1 MDKVRKYKSLY
12 SSICNTFAIGEG
24 ETITPASVTGLPQDT
39 EITLTFDRVDSAG
52 NKTPAKMERIRGKI
66 VGGNFVI
73 SQGGR
78 GADGTTEQVHTA
90 PVVEMIWNA
99 DDWNDTVD
107 HILTEHNQDGT
118 HKDTLVTSLK
128 ATGAEI
134 NTGTEDAKV
143 VTPKALADSDYAKT
157 TDIEVTADSTTTF
170 TGKTFDDELRLKQ
183 ITTPADPAT
192 GYNKLYFKTDGKLY
206 YLDENSVETEVG
218 AGGSGGTSYGSIFRQ
233 AIINGNFDVWQRN
246 TTIAMTTANAYTADR
261 WYCET
266 ATAGTDKTVSRE
278 DGTGVNGS
286 YYCARVK
293 MVSDVDELLTFSQ
306 ALESQ
311 DSIKFRGKKLTL
323 SFYARGGAEFV
334 ADNSTLVSK
343 IVTGKGTDQKV
354 LAFTA
359 SADGVSQNNT
369 LTTSWQKFTCTT
381 TAAIASDITQIGVSF
396 AFTHAGS
403 GTTTNYFE
411 ITQVQLCAGD
421 VALPFMPKSFEEELR
436 ACQRYYEKSYL
447 YTTAPGTAETAG
459 YNKWVASGTYGR
471 TNIIFKAT
479 KRSVTTVNVY
489 SDITGTIAK
498 VRNASDSADVDAII
512 SNIGSGQ
519 ADVNFTA
526 IDQKVYSF
534 HWTADAEL

>member
-1 MDKVRKYKSLY
+1 
-12 SSICNTFAIGEG
+12 
-24 ETITPASVTGLPQDT
+24 
-39 EITLTFDRVDSAG
+39 
-52 NKTPAKMERIRGKI
+52 MERIRGTI
-66 VGGNFVI
+66 VGSNFVI
-73 SQGGR
+73 SAGGR
-78 GADGTTEQVHTA
+78 AVEGTEQVHTS
-90 PVVEMIWNA
+90 PVVEMVWNA
-99 DDWNDTVD
+99 DDLNDIVD
-107 HILTEHNQDGT
+107 GITEEHGQDGKHT
-118 HKDTLVTSLK
+118 SALVTTLK

-134 NTGTEDAKV
+134 NTGTEDAKI

-157 TDIEVTADSTTTF
+157 TDVSVTTKGDLQTYSTVPDRLPVGGNGQILSANSSKD
-170 TGKTFDDELRLKQ
+170 TGLEWV
-183 ITTPADPAT
+183 TP
-192 GYNKLYFKTDGKLY
+192 
-206 YLDENSVETEVG
+206 SS
-218 AGGSGGTSYGSIFRQ
+218 GGSTNLFQQ

-421 VALPFMPKSFEEELR
+421 VALPFMPKSFQEELML
-436 ACQRYYEKSYL
+436 CCRYYEKSYGYGL
-447 YTTAPGTAETAG
+447 VPGANSNDGSFATPAVTNDRLAGFKFTVRKRSSTPTVIIYSNLGTINKVANIAGTDIGSNASYDQRGQTGIRMVYDSGSPYTVGTTYVYQWTAE
-459 YNKWVASGTYGR
+459 
-471 TNIIFKAT
+471 
-479 KRSVTTVNVY
+479 
-489 SDITGTIAK
+489 
-498 VRNASDSADVDAII
+498 
-512 SNIGSGQ
+512 
-519 ADVNFTA
+519 
-526 IDQKVYSF
+526 
-534 HWTADAEL
+534 AEL